1 MWYGQSTKQAQT
13 LEQVLLKK
21 IFRKNRLILLGSLFI
36 FLFICSSFAWSK
48 ENGQTITF
56 IAVGDIMMGRQIG
69 KVMKRRGDL
78 YPFMNF
84 TTSFKMAD
92 IVFANLESPLG
103 DENDKIYF
111 PDKPYNFI
119 APLAVSKTLKY
130 LGFNVLSIAN
140 NHAMDYGADS
150 IGRTRKELAEKGIS
164 SFGAGRTLD
173 EARRPSIISKKGIT
187 FGFLGY
193 SNGHSKRVYASKEK
207 AGVVPTELQIIKE
220 DIMRLK
226 SKVDLLIVSL
236 HWGIE
241 YEKYPT
247 EKQRELAHMIIDSGA
262 DMILGHHPHVMQ
274 GIELY
279 KGKVIAYS
287 LGNFLFDQRHK
298 GTNESFILKLKYKGD
313 KLGKISLDPIDRFQS
328 YYPRPARGEAHQE
341 IMKALREISGPLN
354 SDPGALERLGL

>member
-1 MWYGQSTKQAQT
+1 MNKT
-13 LEQVLLKK
+13 
-21 IFRKNRLILLGSLFI
+21 IRKSSLILFVSLFI
-36 FLFICSSFAWSK
+36 FLFICLPFASSK
-48 ENGQTITF
+48 EDGQTITF
-56 IAVGDIMMGRQIG
+56 IAVGDIMMGRHIG

-84 TTSFKMAD
+84 TSPFKEAD
-92 IVFANLESPLG
+92 ILFANLESTLG

-119 APLAVSKTLKY
+119 APLTVSKTLKY
-130 LGFNVLSIAN
+130 LGFNVLSLAN

-150 IGRTRKELAEKGIS
+150 IVRTGKELAEKGIS

-173 EARRPSIISKKGIT
+173 EARRPSIITKKGVA

-193 SNGHSKRVYASKEK
+193 SNGHSSGVYASGGK
-207 AGVVPTELQIIKE
+207 AGVVPTELKIIKE
-220 DIMRLK
+220 DIMKLK
-226 SKVDLLIVSL
+226 GKVDLIVVSL

-247 EKQRELAHMIIDSGA
+247 MKQRELAHMIIDSGA

-274 GIELY
+274 GLELY
-279 KGKVIAYS
+279 KGKIIAYS

-298 GTNESFILKLKYKGD
+298 GTDESFMLKLKYRGD
-313 KLGKISLDPIDRFQS
+313 KLDEISLGPVDRFQS
-328 YYPRPARGEAHQE
+328 FYPRPATGEARRK
-341 IMKALREISGPLN
+341 IMKGLREISAPLN
-354 SDPGALERLGL
+354 PDPSALQRLGL